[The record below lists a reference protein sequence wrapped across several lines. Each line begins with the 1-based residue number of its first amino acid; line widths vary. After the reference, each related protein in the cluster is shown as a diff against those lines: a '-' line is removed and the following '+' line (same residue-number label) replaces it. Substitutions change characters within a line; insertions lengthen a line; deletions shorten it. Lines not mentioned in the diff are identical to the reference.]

1 MDIVQHIVQLA
12 AGICFFMYGMMQ
24 ASDNLQTLAADRVRA
39 VMSRLAQKPIL
50 AILGGIVLTVLLQS
64 SGASTVLLVNLASA
78 GVVTLTQVMGVVIGS
93 TIGTTVT
100 VQLISFNVTR
110 YALFVVIFGFGIIF
124 LSRTAKK
131 KTIGK
136 IVFGFGLIFYG
147 LFIMS
152 ESIAFVKDLQGFR
165 EFFTYLNENP
175 LIAFGLTTIF
185 TAGVQSSAV
194 SIGLAMTL
202 ASHGIITLY
211 DSLFWIY
218 GANLGTTATA
228 LIASVRGNY
237 LGRQV
242 AWAHFFYKA
251 LSCLLFIFISRTFA
265 MLVPQIGGD
274 ISHQVANA
282 HTLYNIISAI
292 AFYPFIDFGAHL
304 IERLF
309 PQPLSE
315 REFGPKYL
323 DPKAFANPPIA
334 FSNAVRE
341 MLRMAEY
348 TLELVRISPRAFEK
362 DDADFRDGMKVM
374 DRKIDILNR
383 EIKLYLVRLTDEP
396 LSEAQNARV
405 VNLIALVSDIENIGD
420 IIDRNI
426 LNLAQ
431 KKSSLKV
438 SFSDEGWKDVKEF
451 HQLVVDNFEM
461 ALSAFSLSN
470 FELAQKVVQN
480 KQQIRILEGK
490 LREAHVQR
498 LHRKLQ
504 ESLNTSNIHL
514 DLLSAYR
521 RVNSY
526 VCNLVYPVLY
536 ADSQGLFPPG
546 ESSSSD
552 PKGSSGTTESG
563 A

>member
-1 MDIVQHIVQLA
+1 MDIVQHLVQLA

-24 ASDNLQTLAADRVRA
+24 ASENLQNLAADRVR
-39 VMSRLAQKPIL
+39 VIMSRLAQRPLL
-50 AILGGIVLTVLLQS
+50 AILGGVGLTVLLQS

-78 GVVTLTQVMGVVIGS
+78 GVVTLAQVMGVIIGS

-110 YALFVVIFGFGIIF
+110 YALFVVIFGFGIMF
-124 LSRTAKK
+124 LSQNTKR

-136 IVFGFGLIFYG
+136 IIFGFGLIFYG

-152 ESIAFVKDLQGFR
+152 EAIAFVKDLQGFKDL
-165 EFFTYLNENP
+165 FTYLNENP
-175 LIAFGLTTIF
+175 LVAFIANTVF
-185 TAGVQSSAV
+185 TAGIQSSAV
-194 SIGLAMTL
+194 TIGLAMTL
-202 ASHGIITLY
+202 ASHGIINLY

-228 LIASVRGNY
+228 LIASIRGNY

-251 LSCLLFIFISRTFA
+251 LSCVIFIFVSKAFA
-265 MLVPQIGGD
+265 ILVDNVGGD
-274 ISHQVANA
+274 ISHKVANA
-282 HTLYNIISAI
+282 HTLYNLISAI
-292 AFYPFIDFGAHL
+292 IFYPFINFGAHL
-304 IERLF
+304 VSTIF
-309 PQPLSE
+309 PQPDSE

-323 DPKAFANPPIA
+323 DAKAFGNPPIA

-348 TLELVRISPRAFEK
+348 TLELVRISPKAFEK
-362 DDADFRDGMKVM
+362 DDVDFRDGMKVM

-396 LSEAQNARV
+396 LSDAQNARV

-438 SFSDEGWKDVKEF
+438 SFSDEGWKEVKEF

-461 ALSAFSLSN
+461 ALSAFSLTN
-470 FELAQKVVQN
+470 LELAQKVIQN

-536 ADSQGLFPPG
+536 ADSQGLFPPT
-546 ESSSSD
+546 D
-552 PKGSSGTTESG
+552 SSGTP
-563 A
+563 